1 MPLLVSNYSWQQTK
15 ASVFLSLPL
24 RGVCV
29 RDADVFC
36 AENYLKV
43 GIRVRPPRPGGVARR
58 FRRRAPRATRASLPA
73 TESYAGGI
81 SNASKC
87 QQVKYDFNPGLPYSP
102 C

>member
-36 AENYLKV
+36 AENYLKTK
-43 GIRVRPPRPGGVARR
+43 
-58 FRRRAPRATRASLPA
+58 RAAKQRLGMTLLSLPCVKKKR
-73 TESYAGGI
+73 SCGRPFVYQVVSVLLNHVRLPGHGG
-81 SNASKC
+81 SC
-87 QQVKYDFNPGLPYSP
+87 L
-102 C
+102 